1 MEKKLILITGMSGS
15 GKTTLAN
22 QFRNYGMVIINMGDV
37 IRDLAIERKLA
48 PTPDN
53 LGKIATE
60 IREKG
65 GEAAVANLCIEKI
78 DDLSEEIILVDGI
91 RSINEVNA
99 FKEKFETILIAVF
112 SSQQDRYFRLKNR
125 RRSDDPLDF
134 STFLARDIRELGF
147 NLGHAIALADY
158 VIVNDSSLE
167 DFKDKSKELVNFLG
181 VI

>member
-1 MEKKLILITGMSGS
+1 MAKKLLLITGMSGS

-22 QFRNYGMVIINMGDV
+22 QFRDHGMAIINMGDV
-37 IRDLAIERKLA
+37 IRDLARERKLA

-60 IREKG
+60 IRENG

-78 DDLSEEIILVDGI
+78 DDLSDEIILVDGI

-112 SSQQDRYFRLKNR
+112 SSQQDRYNRLQNR

-134 STFLARDIRELGF
+134 STFLTRDIRELDF

-167 DFKDKSKELVNFLG
+167 DFKDKSKELGHFLG

>member
-1 MEKKLILITGMSGS
+1 MVKKLILITGMSGS

-22 QFRNYGMVIINMGDV
+22 QFRNHGMVIINMGDV
-37 IRDLAIERKLA
+37 IRELAIERKLA
-48 PTPDN
+48 QTPDN
-53 LGKIATE
+53 LGKLAKE
-60 IREKG
+60 IRGKG
-65 GEAAVANLCIEKI
+65 GDAAVANLSIEKI
-78 DDLSEEIILVDGI
+78 DNLSEEIILVDGI

-167 DFKDKSKELVNFLG
+167 DFKEKSKELGNFLG